1 MVHSGLVGI
10 IDIPLVLTVMLCS
23 DSEVTYGWGGGRFH
37 TFKSHSYVHN
47 RIIQEKNL
55 HSIPPPFSCLRPTHT
70 FQYERLIFKHMYDM
84 FTRESESMYTPFSE
98 DFVDLDIL
106 ICLDVFRLTDF
117 ATLRY
122 FFNLSILAR
131 LEDLVDLDI
140 LINLKIL

>member
-23 DSEVTYGWGGGRFH
+23 DSEVTYGWGQFH

-55 HSIPPPFSCLRPTHT
+55 HSIPHRSHAGLRPTHT
-70 FQYERLIFKHMYDM
+70 LQYERLIFKHMYDM
-84 FTRESESMYTPFSE
+84 FTRDSESMHTPFSE

-106 ICLDVFRLTDF
+106 ICLDVLDLQILLHFGNFLT
-117 ATLRY
+117 
-122 FFNLSILAR
+122 
-131 LEDLVDLDI
+131 
-140 LINLKIL
+140 